1 MLMLRWRHV
10 ETCVCVCVCVF
21 LFLVLKGRLWH
32 FPAKS
37 YLFRMAYIIF
47 MAGQP
52 TSPNVPAPEKSGLI
66 RPQGNQWL
74 IKALFFWGGD
84 TIGGVRLTSHKI
96 SNLTGGPSPGVQET
110 HLSFWSGKWGHLWRG
125 MRSSWEGIGCFQWP
139 KRKGSSL
146 QCLQVTSLTSKEL

>member
-10 ETCVCVCVCVF
+10 ETCVCVFCY
-21 LFLVLKGRLWH
+21 LVLKGRLWH

-52 TSPNVPAPEKSGLI
+52 TSPNVPTPAKNGYIDKALGKPMVNKPLI
-66 RPQGNQWL
+66 RP
-74 IKALFFWGGD
+74 FFFGGVM
-84 TIGGVRLTSHKI
+84 IGGVRLTSHKI